1 MFLEDYRTHN
11 IFLDQKFNPKIF
23 DFGLAKLCS
32 KKHSMVSMTSVMG
45 STMGYIAL
53 KMLSKN
59 FGNVSYK
66 ADVYNFGMLLIEMV
80 GGRKN
85 INLTIENSS
94 EAYFLE
100 WLYNHLDQEQEV
112 RIQNEEE
119 HDITI
124 AKKLSIVGL

>member
-1 MFLEDYRTHN
+1 
-11 IFLDQKFNPKIF
+11 
-23 DFGLAKLCS
+23 
-32 KKHSMVSMTSVMG
+32 
-45 STMGYIAL
+45 MGYIAL
-53 KMLSKN
+53 EMLSKN

-85 INLTIENSS
+85 IDLTIENSS
-94 EAYFLE
+94 EAYFSE

-112 RIQNEEE
+112 RIKIEEE
-119 HDITI
+119 RDITI